1 MISECSNG
9 HICFGKGDLSS
20 CAMRDC
26 GRPTVIIS
34 LVDIQWFYK
43 INESGLCINRKDLH
57 MTLKDRNMSKD
68 VKKTL
73 YINFPPF
80 RRKKILTV
88 DLLEGFVF
96 CAQISIIVIIVFVS
110 VN

>member
-1 MISECSNG
+1 MISECSSD

-34 LVDIQWFYK
+34 PIDIQWFYK

-57 MTLKDRNMSKD
+57 MILKDQNMPKD
-68 VKKTL
+68 AKKTIL
-73 YINFPPF
+73 KIFPH
-80 RRKKILTV
+80 
-88 DLLEGFVF
+88 LER
-96 CAQISIIVIIVFVS
+96 
-110 VN
+110 N

>member
-57 MTLKDRNMSKD
+57 MTLKDRNMPKD
-68 VKKTL
+68 VKKTVLKIFPHLEERIYYQLTFWRVL
-73 YINFPPF
+73 Y
-80 RRKKILTV
+80 
-88 DLLEGFVF
+88 FV
-96 CAQISIIVIIVFVS
+96 IVIIVVVS